1 MCYTIYVRR
10 KDQMEKDTIKALA
23 EIVISLVNLSTA
35 LVMYKTAKADAKKK
49 QETQEEII
57 VFLAP

>member
-35 LVMYKTAKADAKKK
+35 LVMYKTAKADAKKSK
-49 QETQEEII
+49 KRKKK
-57 VFLAP
+57 